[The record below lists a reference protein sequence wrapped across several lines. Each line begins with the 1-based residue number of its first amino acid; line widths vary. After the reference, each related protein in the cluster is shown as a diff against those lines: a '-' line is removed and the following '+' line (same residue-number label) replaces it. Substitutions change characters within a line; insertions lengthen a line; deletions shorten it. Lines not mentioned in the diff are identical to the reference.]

1 MPKMEE
7 FKQRISTLFRDT
19 EGNNKRIH
27 EITKSI
33 NNCLWEV
40 ENKGGG
46 QKSRTRIWGVC
57 ACVCLH
63 KSSNIWLSK
72 PFENVIFIFFTWNL
86 KQKLIKI
93 LNRKIACRVLVWVYL
108 WGGGPPGREEIMF
121 ILTRTIHVSQVP
133 PNSSRNIY
141 EQIHYSILFA
151 TCKSK
156 SAH

>member
-19 EGNNKRIH
+19 EGNIKRIH

-93 LNRKIACRVLVWVYL
+93 LNRKMRKRKRKGRRRGERE
-108 WGGGPPGREEIMF
+108 WGRKKYGHSGFWIIR
-121 ILTRTIHVSQVP
+121 S
-133 PNSSRNIY
+133 Y
-141 EQIHYSILFA
+141 
-151 TCKSK
+151 K
-156 SAH
+156 SACMLLAPKAPTSLLPDRCHL